1 LLFILFL
8 FCFLFSSYVFS
19 FHLHVCFKGGSF
31 LENSGSTN
39 DLAGTNLNFD
49 TSQYEEMLK
58 QMFATGSD
66 KDEGSPFDPNSYS
79 GDINKAGTGRPG
91 SAGTNQ
97 YHRYNVGTSGNS
109 YGSYSSG

>member
-1 LLFILFL
+1 
-8 FCFLFSSYVFS
+8 
-19 FHLHVCFKGGSF
+19 
-31 LENSGSTN
+31 
-39 DLAGTNLNFD
+39 
-49 TSQYEEMLK
+49 
-58 QMFATGSD
+58 MFATGSD